1 MIPVKMTP
9 VMGIVSTTGGYHFA
23 AKSWK
28 WGKDKNGLL
37 GLFLSLHKANA
48 TK

>member
-28 WGKDKNGLL
+28 WGKGKNTVL
-37 GLFLSLHKANA
+37 GLSLSLYKTNA